1 MKKLLYLFLTVLI
14 VACSSDDSNDGT
26 TLNSQIVGS
35 WLDENSSEENGS
47 LTLEFNADGTGSYI
61 EFYDGIIDTEIFSWS
76 LTSTQLTVT
85 FAPDDV
91 DVFEY
96 EFTTND
102 QVRIITGEGIYLTL
116 NRIVDNNDI
125 NQNLVGTWAG
135 DFVDPENNEVYGN
148 TTVVLNA
155 NSTGSVLSV
164 FTGDVDEVYSST
176 IFWSSTTTTIT
187 FVYDDG
193 NEDDVLTYTFITDD
207 QVRLTDTTD
216 GFEVILNR
224 VN

>member
-61 EFYDGIIDTEIFSWS
+61 EFYDGITDTEIFSWS